1 MHESSLAQSALDLV
15 LSTARTNGAER
26 VTAVRIAVGDLA
38 QADGD
43 TVAFWFGI
51 LAEGTEADGAEVTI
65 ERVKASARCKL
76 CGNEFD
82 VLPPRWAVRCPA
94 CGGDGELSAGRDLR
108 VTSIDVED

>member
-15 LSTARTNGAER
+15 LTTARSNGAER

-43 TVAFWFGI
+43 TIAFWFNI
-51 LAEGTEADGAEVTI
+51 LAEGTEASGAEVTI
-65 ERVKASARCKL
+65 EHVKAAARCKH
-76 CGNEFD
+76 CGNEFEIT
-82 VLPPRWAVRCPA
+82 PPRWAVRCPA
-94 CGGDGELSAGRDLR
+94 CGADGELTTGRDLA